1 MLASATTVTGEQRPC
16 LRLCRPCAPP
26 QHRALG
32 QSQLLRGALSASAPF
47 DPARVGG
54 VLRVAATEHAMS
66 AIVQRV
72 LAAVRRQAPGLEV
85 SVEPA
90 GADVFELLAAG
101 RFDVLFAPKVGPT
114 PSRPRPRHHRV
125 GRPGRAGRLLRRS
138 RSGCARAVG
147 RLPRYSSNVSEDERK
162 LCFEI
167 LFASVAAR
175 PDTREVFAHEA

>member
-1 MLASATTVTGEQRPC
+1 MGATLMT
-16 LRLCRPCAPP
+16 
-26 QHRALG
+26 
-32 QSQLLRGALSASAPF
+32 
-47 DPARVGG
+47 ARVGETMEDNG
-54 VLRVAATEHAMS
+54 DFWSTYGWHPRSVCAA
-66 AIVQRV
+66 
-72 LAAVRRQAPGLEV
+72 RQDA
-85 SVEPA
+85 
-90 GADVFELLAAG
+90 
-101 RFDVLFAPKVGPT
+101 
-114 PSRPRPRHHRV
+114 RPRPRHHRV